1 MKRRIFREEHH
12 IFREQ
17 VRRFV
22 EKEIA
27 PNYDKWEKDGICP
40 RELYLKAGAQGFL
53 CPWVP
58 EEYGGAGADF
68 LYSVVILEELAQ
80 YPGVMFVL
88 HSDVCAPYIY
98 SYGTEAQKK
107 KHLPGA
113 CSGENILA
121 VAMTEPFAGSDL
133 QAIRT
138 KAEKKGDRYIL
149 NGSKT
154 FISNGI
160 LNNTVIVAAKTDL
173 KAEKA
178 YQGMSLFL
186 VEDGM
191 KGYKKVRKL
200 EKIGLHSQDTAE
212 LLFEDCEVPADN
224 LLGGEGKG
232 FIYLMEKLQQERLVC
247 AIGGVAG
254 MFGVLELTRK
264 YINERMAFG
273 RTLSKFQWIRFKMAE
288 MYTIAEVARAF
299 VDRLIE
305 EHIKGED
312 VVTETCMAKWW
323 VTEMLKDIVDECLQF
338 FGGYGYMEEYPI
350 ARIYRDVR
358 VNTIYAGTTEIMKEL
373 ISRRIPVSL

>member
-1 MKRRIFREEHH
+1 MKRRLFKEEHE

-22 EKEIA
+22 EKEIT
-27 PNYDKWEKDGICP
+27 PNYEQWERDGICP
-40 RELYLKAGAQGFL
+40 REIYLKAGAQGFL

-58 EEYGGAGADF
+58 EEYGGAGADW
-68 LYSVVILEELAQ
+68 LYSVVILEELAG

-107 KHLPGA
+107 KYLPGA
-113 CSGENILA
+113 CTGENILA

-138 KAEKKGDRYIL
+138 TAVKKGDRYIL

-186 VEDGM
+186 VEDGT
-191 KGYKKVRKL
+191 KGYIKARKL
-200 EKIGLHSQDTAE
+200 EKIGYHSQDTAE
-212 LLFEDCEVPADN
+212 LVFEDCEIPEEN
-224 LLGGEGKG
+224 LLGEEGKG

-247 AIGGVAG
+247 AIGSVAG
-254 MFGVLELTRK
+254 MFGVLDITKK
-264 YINERMAFG
+264 YINERTAFG
-273 RTLSKFQWIRFKMAE
+273 RTLNKFQWIRFKMAE
-288 MYTIAEVARAF
+288 MYTQAEIARAF

-305 EHIKGED
+305 EHIARVD
-312 VVTETCMAKWW
+312 VTTETCMAKWW
-323 VTEMLKDIVDECLQF
+323 TTEVLKDMVDECLQF

-350 ARIYRDVR
+350 ARMYRDVR
-358 VNTIYAGTTEIMKEL
+358 VGTIYAGTTEIMKEL
-373 ISRRIPVSL
+373 ISRRIPI